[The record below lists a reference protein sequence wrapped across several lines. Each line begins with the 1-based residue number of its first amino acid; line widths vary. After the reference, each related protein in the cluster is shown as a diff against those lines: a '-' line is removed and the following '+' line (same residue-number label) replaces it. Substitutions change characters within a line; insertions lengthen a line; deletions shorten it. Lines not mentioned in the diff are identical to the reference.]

1 MDGQTQG
8 LDIFGAGWEESS
20 QGSGGANGAGD
31 ILKPL
36 HWGLRASNRPIA
48 YLANNNKDDN
58 NNNSNNT
65 CRVGAL
71 RVCQA
76 LYGEYFSYVSRLNP
90 YHNQSEYFNHQ

>member
-8 LDIFGAGWEESS
+8 LDIVGAGWEKSS

-58 NNNSNNT
+58 NNNSNNS
-65 CRVGAL
+65 CYVGAL

-76 LYGEYFSYVSRLNP
+76 LYGVLFICESP
-90 YHNQSEYFNHQ
+90 